1 MRDVGKIEKLS
12 FHEYITWDSFFQS
25 IDPGLS
31 RSVSLN
37 LSDRPAVH
45 CGLYGLGE

>member
-25 IDPGLS
+25 IDPRLVTIGFFES
-31 RSVSLN
+31 Q
-37 LSDRPAVH
+37 
-45 CGLYGLGE
+45 